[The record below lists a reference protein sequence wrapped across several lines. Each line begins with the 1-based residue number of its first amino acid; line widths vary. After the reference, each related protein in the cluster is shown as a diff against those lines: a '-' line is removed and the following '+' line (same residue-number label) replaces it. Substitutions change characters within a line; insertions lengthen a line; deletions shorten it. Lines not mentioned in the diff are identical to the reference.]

1 MDKKLLLSWRP
12 VPCVV
17 ELKTLKAYG
26 KSDRNWLALSKYN
39 LKIPSEGWN
48 CCYWQ
53 KKDERRR
60 RSRRKKNRKN
70 HFRYWTFGVRA
81 AHKYSYT
88 PSNHT
93 QAFQAPSHTCL
104 RTNWILW
111 LFWNMRTKYIPFLS
125 LHFDA
130 SFVFCTYISM
140 QLLQVGVIFLSMDYV
155 GFFQWTAPIWDQR
168 NDS

>member
-1 MDKKLLLSWRP
+1 MEKAIETDWRCQSTTWKFLQK
-12 VPCVV
+12 VGIAVIGKRRMREEEEV
-17 ELKTLKAYG
+17 EG
-26 KSDRNWLALSKYN
+26 
-39 LKIPSEGWN
+39 
-48 CCYWQ
+48 
-53 KKDERRR
+53 
-60 RSRRKKNRKN
+60 KKNRKN

>member
-1 MDKKLLLSWRP
+1 MEKAIETDWRCQSTTWKFLQK
-12 VPCVV
+12 VGIAVIGKRRMREEEEV
-17 ELKTLKAYG
+17 EG
-26 KSDRNWLALSKYN
+26 
-39 LKIPSEGWN
+39 
-48 CCYWQ
+48 
-53 KKDERRR
+53 
-60 RSRRKKNRKN
+60 KKNRKN

-125 LHFDA
+125 SLRCFLCVLHVHFNAIVA
-130 SFVFCTYISM
+130 SWSHFSVYGLCWVF
-140 QLLQVGVIFLSMDYV
+140 SMDSTNMGPAERFV
-155 GFFQWTAPIWDQR
+155 ADNCFSAICFQADQFKYFG
-168 NDS
+168 